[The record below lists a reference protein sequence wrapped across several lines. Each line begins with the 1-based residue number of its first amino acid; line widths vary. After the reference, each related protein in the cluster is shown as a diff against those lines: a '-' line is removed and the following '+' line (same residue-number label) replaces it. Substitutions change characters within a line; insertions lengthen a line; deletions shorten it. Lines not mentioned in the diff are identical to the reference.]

1 MRKEF
6 GRLNRH
12 LVKVAALMVLLGSVS
27 CNLPSG
33 DPASTTLAIVS
44 KHPATFTERL
54 VALDAMVR
62 RYHGLEPMP
71 SLAESLMS
79 HQSRLKNAWRKNLD
93 SRQTMNALRD
103 FMYDS
108 LIISPKAD
116 SIGLKFSLPSEI
128 LISRQGSC
136 VGLVLLFLVY
146 AEALNIPLRPVFL
159 PGHLT
164 LRLDQGDSVFFLET
178 LKPRV
183 NRDSLFYRNTFRLE
197 SRPWYASLNP
207 MPPSDALFALAFNL
221 ANDLRNQGK
230 WDWAS
235 DLFQIIENHLPGF
248 PEASGNLGLLLN
260 QMGRTQESRVSLQK
274 ALTGDSLAGKLPQ
287 LGKESL
293 LDSSS
298 H

>member
-1 MRKEF
+1 MRKDF
-6 GRLNRH
+6 GRLFGS
-12 LVKVAALMVLLGSVS
+12 LVKTVALLAFWGLAS
-27 CNLPSG
+27 CNLPTG

-54 VALDAMVR
+54 IALDAMVR

-79 HQSRLKNAWRKNLD
+79 HQSRLKYALRKNRD
-93 SRQTMNALRD
+93 SQQELNTLRD

-108 LIISPKAD
+108 LTISPKAD
-116 SIGLKFSLPSEI
+116 SLSLKFSIPSEV
-128 LISRQGSC
+128 LLNRQGSC

-146 AEALNIPLRPVFL
+146 AEALDIPLRPVFL

-164 LRLDQGDSVFFLET
+164 LRLDQGDSVLFLET
-178 LKPRV
+178 LRPRV
-183 NRDSLFYRNTFRLE
+183 NRDGLFYRNAFKLG

-207 MPPSDALFALAFNL
+207 KPPSDALFALAFNL
-221 ANDLRNQGK
+221 ANDLRDQGK

-235 DLFQIIENHLPGF
+235 DLFRIIENHLPGF
-248 PEASGNLGLLLN
+248 PEASGNLGLLLT
-260 QMGRTQESRVSLQK
+260 QMGETQESRVWLQK
-274 ALTGDSLAGKLPQ
+274 ALTGDSLTGKLPQ
-287 LGKESL
+287 LGIESP